1 MGSPM
6 FEVEVKI
13 LLNNK
18 EDIEKK
24 LKSIGGHYIISLI
37 HDDTYFNMPKKLR
50 NFYRTDEALRI
61 RKSIEFD
68 KFNDSS
74 KKRTDFLTYKGPK
87 IDDSTKTRK
96 EFDIKVDDGEKIIDV
111 LKILGF
117 REVYTVKK
125 ERELFG
131 IEYDSEMLEILFDYL
146 PDLNQYFMEIES
158 QVEHEDNIPK
168 KREIIFNL
176 LNKMGIGK
184 EESIRKSYLELII
197 DKIQNNNP

>member
-1 MGSPM
+1 M